1 MSCLSIS
8 QVSNHL
14 DFGFVYTQS
23 ASDVLLD
30 IPLKVTTKF
39 RRYVIT

>member
-1 MSCLSIS
+1 MGLTTKKTGLPPS
-8 QVSNHL
+8 
-14 DFGFVYTQS
+14 
-23 ASDVLLD
+23 LD